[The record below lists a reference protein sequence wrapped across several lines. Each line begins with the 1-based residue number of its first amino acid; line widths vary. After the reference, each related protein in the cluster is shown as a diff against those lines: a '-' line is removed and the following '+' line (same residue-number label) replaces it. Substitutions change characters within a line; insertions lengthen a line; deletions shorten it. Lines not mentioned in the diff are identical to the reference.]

1 MATIHVARDGTNIGT
16 FSIEEVREGLRT
28 GRFLPSDMA
37 WEAGMPDWRP
47 LSQVVAEKP
56 TAATPASGATGT
68 NVLPV
73 SPSSSSSGAAAAGGG
88 LPWEHREQ
96 LGIFK
101 AYFDTVSMVLTKPGE
116 AFAMM
121 KTEGDMMGPMLFAL
135 IGGSAGMIVSFLLQ
149 IALQSI
155 GVMGSGQNAI
165 ANIFGMGIGILLF
178 IVLVPVMMIAGMF
191 LGSGILHLCLM
202 IVGGAKKPFETTFR
216 VVCFSSGSTYLLSM
230 IPFCGG
236 MIAGVWNIVL
246 ECIGLARAHET
257 DTGKAVMAVL
267 LPIIVCCGGALL
279 IVILMGGFGA
289 LSQFSRH

>member
-1 MATIHVARDGTNIGT
+1 
-16 FSIEEVREGLRT
+16 
-28 GRFLPSDMA
+28 
-37 WEAGMPDWRP
+37 
-47 LSQVVAEKP
+47 
-56 TAATPASGATGT
+56 
-68 NVLPV
+68 
-73 SPSSSSSGAAAAGGG
+73 
-88 LPWEHREQ
+88 
-96 LGIFK
+96 
-101 AYFDTVSMVLTKPGE
+101 MVLMKPGE

-135 IGGSAGMIVSFLLQ
+135 IGGSAGLIVSFLLQ
-149 IALQSI
+149 IALHSI
-155 GVMGSGQNAI
+155 GVMGSGQNGI
-165 ANIFGMGIGILLF
+165 ANMFGMGIGILLF

-202 IVGGAKKPFETTFR
+202 IVGGANKPFETTFR

-236 MIAGVWNIVL
+236 FIAGVWNIVL
-246 ECIGLARAHET
+246 ECMGLARAHET

-279 IVILMGGFGA
+279 IVILLGGFGA

>member
-1 MATIHVARDGTNIGT
+1 MGTIHVARDGTNIGT

-28 GRFLPSDMA
+28 GRFLPTDMA

-47 LSQVVAEKP
+47 LSQVMAEKP
-56 TAATPASGATGT
+56 AAAMPAAGTTGT
-68 NVLPV
+68 NALSV
-73 SPSSSSSGAAAAGGG
+73 SPSSSSSGAAASGGG

-101 AYFDTVSMVLTKPGE
+101 AYFDTVSMVLTQPAA
-116 AFAMM
+116 AFVTM
-121 KTEGDMMGPMLFAL
+121 KTEGDMTGPMLFAL
-135 IGGSAGMIVSFLLQ
+135 IGGSAGVIVSFLLQ

-165 ANIFGMGIGILLF
+165 ANVFGMGIGILLF
-178 IVLVPVMMIAGMF
+178 IVLVPVMMIVGMF
-191 LGSGILHLCLM
+191 VGSGILHLSLM

-246 ECIGLARAHET
+246 ECIGLARAHEI

>member
-1 MATIHVARDGTNIGT
+1 
-16 FSIEEVREGLRT
+16 
-28 GRFLPSDMA
+28 MA

-47 LSQVVAEKP
+47 LAQVVAEKP
-56 TAATPASGATGT
+56 AAATPASGVTGT
-68 NVLPV
+68 NALPV
-73 SPSSSSSGAAAAGGG
+73 SPSSSSSGAAPVGGG

-96 LGIFK
+96 LGLFK

-121 KTEGDMMGPMLFAL
+121 KTEGDMMGPLLFAL
-135 IGGSAGMIVSFLLQ
+135 IGGSAGLIVCFLLQ

-165 ANIFGMGIGILLF
+165 ADMFGMGIGILLF
-178 IVLVPVMMIAGMF
+178 IVLVPVMMIVGMF
-191 LGSGILHLCLM
+191 VCSGILHLCLM

-246 ECIGLARAHET
+246 ECIGLARAHEI

-267 LPIIVCCGGALL
+267 LPIIVCCGGAILL
-279 IVILMGGFGA
+279 GILGGFSA
-289 LSQFSRH
+289 LSLFPRH